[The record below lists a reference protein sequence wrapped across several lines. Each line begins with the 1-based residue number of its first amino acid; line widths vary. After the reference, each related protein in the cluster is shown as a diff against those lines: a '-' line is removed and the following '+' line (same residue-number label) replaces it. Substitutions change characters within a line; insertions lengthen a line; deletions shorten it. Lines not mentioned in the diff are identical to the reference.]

1 MKKSEM
7 ALALGFNSGV
17 VMVSSSSQSVRGT
30 SAFSQLRT
38 HIQQSVQD
46 WIRREII
53 DDDPYDSPM
62 LEETSETL
70 P

>member
-1 MKKSEM
+1 M
-7 ALALGFNSGV
+7 ALALGFNSGA
-17 VMVSSSSQSVRGT
+17 VMVSSSQPAQGT
-30 SAFSQLRT
+30 STFSQLRA
-38 HIQQSVQD
+38 HVQRSIQD